1 MSENSLMRYKA
12 RRAFQSLK
20 EGKQMTNSEYVK
32 LRSVIQN
39 VKETRKDV
47 LR

>member
-12 RRAFQSLK
+12 RRAFKSLK
-20 EGKQMTNSEYVK
+20 EDKHMTNSEYVK